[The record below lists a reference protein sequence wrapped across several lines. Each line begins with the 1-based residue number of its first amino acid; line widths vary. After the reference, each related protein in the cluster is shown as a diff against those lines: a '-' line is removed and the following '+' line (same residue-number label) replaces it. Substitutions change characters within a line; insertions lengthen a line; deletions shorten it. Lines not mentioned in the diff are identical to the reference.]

1 MATTTATKTTRTA
14 GASTA
19 ANRRKAA
26 ATRRSTAAKRAAAT
40 RTTNRA
46 ATARKR
52 STAARKAA
60 ATRAEAAKTPVVR
73 VQEYAERAVLIPVG
87 AALVVRDT
95 AIAAVNDLVESVS
108 TRDRAERQLKRFE
121 RRGATARN
129 RVERQVRKTR
139 TRAERTL
146 RQRRTRVERELRQR
160 RTRLERGLR
169 NSNATAKN
177 VQSQV
182 ELVSTQVEN
191 AVQTGITAGTEFAS
205 RVQER
210 VARVS

>member
-1 MATTTATKTTRTA
+1 MATTTQTNRST

-40 RTTNRA
+40 R
-46 ATARKR
+46 KR
-52 STAARKAA
+52 SAAARSAAARKAA
-60 ATRAEAAKTPVVR
+60 ATRAEAAKTPVDR

-87 AALVVRDT
+87 AALVARDT
-95 AIAAVNDLVESVS
+95 AVAAVNDIVESVS

-121 RRGATARN
+121 RRGVTARN

-139 TRAERTL
+139 TRAERQL
-146 RQRRTRVERELRQR
+146 RQRRNRVERVLRQR
-160 RTRLERGLR
+160 RTRLQRGLR
-169 NSNATAKN
+169 TSNVSAKN

-182 ELVSTQVEN
+182 ELVSTQLEN
-191 AVQTGITAGTEFAS
+191 AVQTGINAGTEFAS
-205 RVQER
+205 RFQER

>member
-1 MATTTATKTTRTA
+1 MATTTATKTTRTT

-40 RTTNRA
+40 RSSNRA
-46 ATARKR
+46 ATTRKR
-52 STAARKAA
+52 SAAARKAA
-60 ATRAEAAKTPVVR
+60 ATRAEAAKTPVDR

-95 AIAAVNDLVESVS
+95 AFAAVNDIVESVS

-129 RVERQVRKTR
+129 RLERQVRKTR

-146 RQRRTRVERELRQR
+146 RQRRTRLQ
-160 RTRLERGLR
+160 RGLR
-169 NSNATAKN
+169 GPNATAKN

-191 AVQTGITAGTEFAS
+191 AVQTGITAGTEFAN
-205 RVQER
+205 RVQGR